1 MQTIGNFDFVGL
13 PIVVRAVTGTVH
25 DENTQT
31 TQHIES
37 GRNLAGNVA
46 SVRSVTNNLQTLWL
60 KMEDGKETPIKIQT
74 KIDVRPGHRL
84 QVFYAADSRSDNLGS
99 LVAIKNFNT
108 GKAYDLLGAG
118 GGKIGTIGFFKVP
131 LLSRITPFGVVFLI
145 MCLALFLSAIYAGF
159 GWQKPLALGVVTAII
174 PFVWQHISAS
184 DGLKASKAEL
194 DRLIGAAPSFEKV
207 SDAHPSHAAPES
219 FDGAKAARM
228 ILSGNDEQRAEA
240 YKMIGLKQRK
250 E

>member
-13 PIVVRAVTGTVH
+13 PVVVRAVTGTVQ

-60 KMEDGKETPIKIQT
+60 KTEDGKETPIKIQT

-84 QVFYAADSRSDNLGS
+84 QVFYAADSRSDKLGS
-99 LVAIKNFNT
+99 LVAIRNFNT
-108 GKAYDLLGAG
+108 DKTYDLLGAG
-118 GGKIGTIGFFKVP
+118 GGTIGTIGFFKIP

-145 MCLALFLSAIYAGF
+145 GCLALPLLFVYLSLGIHTFPVLLAFL
-159 GWQKPLALGVVTAII
+159 TAAA

-194 DRLIGAAPSFEKV
+194 DRLINTAPS
-207 SDAHPSHAAPES
+207 
-219 FDGAKAARM
+219 
-228 ILSGNDEQRAEA
+228 I
-240 YKMIGLKQRK
+240 
-250 E
+250 